1 MHILYTDYMLYIYT
15 RRDTHIY
22 THTQY
27 IYRYTEKIIYI
38 ARVIND

>member
-22 THTQY
+22 IDIQKRY
-27 IYRYTEKIIYI
+27 IYIYI
-38 ARVIND
+38 DARVIND